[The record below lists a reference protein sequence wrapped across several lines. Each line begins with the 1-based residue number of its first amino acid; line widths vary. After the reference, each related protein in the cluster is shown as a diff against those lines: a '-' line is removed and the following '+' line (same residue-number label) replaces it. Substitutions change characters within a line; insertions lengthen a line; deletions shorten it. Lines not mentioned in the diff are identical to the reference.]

1 MASDIRLKKSF
12 GRFHLN
18 AEFNAEDGLTA
29 LFGPSGAGKTLLA
42 QMLAGLVTPDEGHI
56 EIAGR
61 TLFSSAKGINVPAHQ
76 RHIGFV
82 FQEHRLFP
90 HFPVRGNLT
99 YGSGRRAGKA
109 PPVSFDKVVDILG
122 LTALLERKPASLSGG
137 ERQRVAIGRAILS
150 NPKILVMDEPLSSL
164 DDARKAEILP
174 LIEDLKSE
182 FNLTTLY
189 ISHSIE
195 EIARLADTL
204 LLLDKGEMKAVGPI
218 SNILN
223 RLDLIPFAGGYD
235 AGTLIE
241 ATVTAYEPGHHMLTL
256 KTESGGKLYIT
267 GSAKEIG
274 SPVRLRIRA
283 RDVALSET
291 EPKSISILNRFKG
304 RVIDHCS
311 GAQGMEELLLDVGF
325 PLTARITRKS
335 FEEMKLK
342 KDSPVWALVKAVTIS
357 RS

>member
-1 MASDIRLKKSF
+1 MADIRLKKSL
-12 GRFHLN
+12 GRFHLS
-18 AEFNAEDGLTA
+18 AEFNAKDGLTA

-90 HFPVRGNLT
+90 HFSVHGNLT
-99 YGSGRRAGKA
+99 YGSGRRAGETA
-109 PPVSFDKVVDILG
+109 PVSFDKVVDILG

-204 LLLDKGEMKAVGPI
+204 LLLDKGEMKAAGPI
-218 SNILN
+218 GDILN

-241 ATVTAYEPGHHMLTL
+241 ATVSAYEPGHHMLTL
-256 KTESGGKLYIT
+256 ETKSGGKLYIT

-274 SPVRLRIRA
+274 AAVRLRIRA
-283 RDVALSET
+283 RDVALSKT

-304 RVIDHCS
+304 CVIDHCS
-311 GAQGMEELLLDVGF
+311 GAEGMEELLLDVGF

-335 FEEMKLK
+335 FEEMKLN

>member
-1 MASDIRLKKSF
+1 MSADIRLKKSL
-12 GRFHLN
+12 GRFHLS
-18 AEFNAEDGLTA
+18 AEFNAEAGLTA

-61 TLFSSAKGINVPAHQ
+61 TLFSSAKGINIPVHQ
-76 RHIGFV
+76 RHIGLV

-90 HFPVRGNLT
+90 HYTVRGNLT
-99 YGSGRRAGKA
+99 YGAGRKSGTAGI
-109 PPVSFDKVVDILG
+109 SFDKVVDILG
-122 LTALLERKPASLSGG
+122 IGSLLDRKPMSLSGG
-137 ERQRVAIGRAILS
+137 ERQRVAIGRALLS
-150 NPKILVMDEPLSSL
+150 NPQILIMDEPLSSL

-174 LIEDLKSE
+174 LIEELKSE
-182 FNLTTLY
+182 FSLTTLY

-204 LLLDKGEMKAVGPI
+204 LLLDKGEMKAAGPV
-218 SNILN
+218 SEILS
-223 RLDLIPFAGGYD
+223 RLDLIPYAGGYD
-235 AGTLIE
+235 AGTLVE
-241 ATVTAYEPGHHMLTL
+241 ARVTDYERSHHMLTL
-256 KTESGGKLYIT
+256 ETESGGRLYIT
-267 GSAKEIG
+267 GAAKEIG
-274 SPVRLRIRA
+274 AQLRLRIRA
-283 RDVALSET
+283 RDVALSKT
-291 EPKSISILNRFKG
+291 EPKSMSILNRFKG
-304 RVIDHCS
+304 RLVDHCS
-311 GAQGMEELLLDVGF
+311 GSEGMEELLLDVGF

>member
-1 MASDIRLKKSF
+1 MADIRLKKSL
-12 GRFHLN
+12 GRFHLS
-18 AEFNAEDGLTA
+18 AEFNTAAGLTA

-42 QMLAGLVTPDEGHI
+42 KMLAGLITPDEGHI

-61 TLFSSAKGINVPAHQ
+61 TLFSSAKNINVPVHK

-90 HFPVRGNLT
+90 HFTVRGNLT

-109 PPVSFDKVVDILG
+109 APASFEKVVDILG
-122 LTALLERKPASLSGG
+122 LNALLNRKPASLSGG
-137 ERQRVAIGRAILS
+137 ERQRVAIGRALLS
-150 NPKILVMDEPLSSL
+150 NPKILIMDEPLSSL

-195 EIARLADTL
+195 EITRLADSL
-204 LLLDKGEMKAVGPI
+204 LLLDKGEMKAVGPVGD
-218 SNILN
+218 ILS
-223 RLDLIPFAGGYD
+223 RLDLIPYAGGYD

-241 ATVTAYEPGHHMLTL
+241 ARVTAYDPGHHMLIL
-256 KTESGGKLYIT
+256 ETESGGKLYIT

-274 SPVRLRIRA
+274 TTVRLRIRA
-283 RDVALSET
+283 RDIALAKT
-291 EPKSISILNRFKG
+291 EPKSLSILNRFKG
-304 RVIDHCS
+304 RLVDHCS
-311 GAQGMEELLLDVGF
+311 GAEGMEELLLDVGF